1 MSTTFEVYPKT
12 SFIPSFQD
20 ILDLSTIKLHKF
32 LEDFEINYKPQI
44 SVRLNSQESH
54 EAQPLDLQASAKW
67 DDSCYGWFHVPPIPG
82 GTDAYFRQLDDLKQE
97 CWDDL
102 IEENSIFLLDWSLDK
117 KDLVKEC
124 LKNGYY
130 WVFRRSAGQTAI
142 VNVGYGLI
150 AASLA
155 EITEGFIYS
164 DDQAWDYARFP
175 ATASDFFYWYFRPEL
190 ALDRNRK
197 DWATRCIKDIPKD
210 LEKYLD

>member
-1 MSTTFEVYPKT
+1 M
-12 SFIPSFQD
+12 
-20 ILDLSTIKLHKF
+20 
-32 LEDFEINYKPQI
+32 
-44 SVRLNSQESH
+44 
-54 EAQPLDLQASAKW
+54 
-67 DDSCYGWFHVPPIPG
+67 
-82 GTDAYFRQLDDLKQE
+82 TD
-97 CWDDL
+97 
-102 IEENSIFLLDWSLDK
+102 
-117 KDLVKEC
+117 
-124 LKNGYY
+124 
-130 WVFRRSAGQTAI
+130 GQTAI

-175 ATASDFFYWYFRPEL
+175 ATAIDFFSWYFHPEL